1 MNNNNNNGAAAQQ
14 QYACSC
20 LPQKKPETCRVLPG
34 VGCMVDNV
42 VYRATIT
49 RTDTNHRETYT
60 GSTYNPL
67 KTRVNQHNNDI
78 NTQNEE
84 RKGTTLSKYVR
95 DLIRQGIPFNIHWD
109 VLKRAAPYN
118 PITKICRLCICEK
131 FHILFHPE
139 DSTLNQ

>member
-1 MNNNNNNGAAAQQ
+1 MEQQ
-14 QYACSC
+14 PSNSMLVLASHK
-20 LPQKKPETCRVLPG
+20 KKPETCRVLPG

-67 KTRVNQHNNDI
+67 KTRVTQHNSDI
-78 NTQNEE
+78 NSQNEE
-84 RKGTTLSKYVR
+84 
-95 DLIRQGIPFNIHWD
+95 DLKRQGIPHNIKWD
-109 VLKRAAPYN
+109 VIKRAAPYN
-118 PITKICRLCICEK
+118 PITKMCRLCICEK

-139 DSTLNQ
+139 DSTPNKDLNFFSQDDPCP